1 MVTEYLNFEGE
12 GDLVVVQLPSRAE
25 RRIAALRPSEQEVA
39 RGLISGKTNAEI
51 AAERGTSARTIANQ
65 VAAIFRAYG
74 VCSRA
79 ELARCLERA
88 SSPIL

>member
-1 MVTEYLNFEGE
+1 MVIGYLSFG
-12 GDLVVVQLPSRAE
+12 GDAGLVVVQLPSRAE

-39 RGLISGKTNAEI
+39 RGLIDGKSNAEI
-51 AAERGTSARTIANQ
+51 AALRGTSERTIANQ

-74 VCSRA
+74 VRSRA

-88 SSPIL
+88 STPQL

>member
-1 MVTEYLNFEGE
+1 MVTDRLNFEDEGE
-12 GDLVVVQLPSRAE
+12 WVVVQLPSRAE

-88 SSPIL
+88 SSPTL

>member
-1 MVTEYLNFEGE
+1 MVIDHLNFEDEGE
-12 GDLVVVQLPSRAE
+12 LVVVQLPSRAE

-39 RGLISGKTNAEI
+39 RGLINGKTNAEI